1 MLKWTGGGCR
11 YLFKLVFSFS
21 LDKYPEVEC
30 LNHIAVLFFLFW
42 GILVLFSIVAIPFY
56 IPTESAQW
64 FPFLHILANTCY
76 LLFLIIG
83 ILTSVKWYI
92 IVVLICIFLMI
103 SDVEHLFMCLLAIC
117 VSSLEKCPFRSSV
130 HLQWGCLFFDVEL
143 YESFVY
149 FGY

>member
-1 MLKWTGGGCR
+1 MTLTIFLCACR
-11 YLFKLVFSFS
+11 PSVCLLQINRSRIIRLYGSSVF
-21 LDKYPEVEC
+21 
-30 LNHIAVLFFLFW
+30 NFW
-42 GILVLFSIVAIPFY
+42 ENSILFSIVATPIY

-76 LLFLIIG
+76 LFFLITG
-83 ILTSVKWYI
+83 ILTSVKWYP
-92 IVVLICIFLMI
+92 IVVLICIFLII

-117 VSSLEKCPFRSSV
+117 VSSLEKCPFWSSV
-130 HLQWGCLFFDVEL
+130 HFQLGCLFFDVEL